1 MPEILVIEDD
11 KDIRKILSG
20 LLSKAGYGVKTAA
33 DGKTALALIEER
45 PDLILMDLMLPDT
58 TGEAL
63 LTHVEKGIP
72 VIAVSARSQVTDKV
86 DLLTRGCVDYV
97 TKPFDEKELLAR
109 IEVALR
115 FKRKSNGIS
124 IGNLSL
130 EEADH
135 VIKVDREVVKFTPT
149 EYAIL
154 KALIQNPER
163 VVSRSEL
170 IDLAKEDTPDLVEDS
185 LKVHLSNLRRK
196 LKNAGSNVEVEA
208 VWGIGF
214 KLSLTD
220 ER

>member
-11 KDIRKILSG
+11 KDISKILRG
-20 LLSKAGYGVKTAA
+20 LLTKAGYEVKTAS

-115 FKRKSNGIS
+115 FKRKRSGIS

-154 KALIQNPER
+154 KALIQNSER

-196 LKNAGSNVEVEA
+196 LKSAGSNVEVEA

-214 KLSLTD
+214 KLSVTD
-220 ER
+220 VK